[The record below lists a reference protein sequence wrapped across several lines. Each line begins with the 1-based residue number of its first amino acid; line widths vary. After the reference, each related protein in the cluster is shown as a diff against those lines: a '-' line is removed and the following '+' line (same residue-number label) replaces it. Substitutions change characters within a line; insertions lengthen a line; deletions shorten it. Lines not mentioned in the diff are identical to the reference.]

1 MRKIVFLFSSHIT
14 HFFDN
19 LFDNSP
25 APLLIL
31 KRGYL
36 PLQGLPLKG

>member
-1 MRKIVFLFSSHIT
+1 MRKIVFLFSSHIP
-14 HFFDN
+14 HF
-19 LFDNSP
+19 FDNSP
-25 APLLIL
+25 APLLVL